1 MIGVYDLRS
10 TIYGFFTMKKL
21 SDYITGVKNEPG
33 RVIPFGVLP
42 HSCKNCR
49 LREKPVLDEFGVLQ
63 EVWVCSIYPES
74 ECSPDFSC
82 VSYVAPFFEK
92 K

>member
-1 MIGVYDLRS
+1 MNVCGC
-10 TIYGFFTMKKL
+10 TICVFFTMKKL

-33 RVIPFGVLP
+33 RVITFGGTR

-63 EVWVCSIYPES
+63 EVWVCSKYPES
-74 ECSPDFSC
+74 ECSPDFHC
-82 VSYVAPFFEK
+82 ESYAAPFVK
-92 K
+92 DK